1 MTKSSSIWIAVLTF
15 TAVILAAILLA
26 GSDRPAQASMLNSQS
41 GKVTMITTG
50 NGGDEGLIIVDR
62 TQQKVIIYLLK
73 GNELTPI
80 AGANL
85 LR

>member
-26 GSDRPAQASMLNSQS
+26 GIDRPAQASMLNAQS
-41 GKVTMITTG
+41 SKVTMITTG

-62 TQQKVIIYLLK
+62 SQQKVIVYLLK

>member
-1 MTKSSSIWIAVLTF
+1 MTKSSSVWLAVLTF
-15 TAVILAAILLA
+15 TAVILAAILLS
-26 GSDRPAQASMLNSQS
+26 GGDRPAQASMLNSQS
-41 GKVTMITTG
+41 SKVTMLTTG
-50 NGGDEGLIIVDR
+50 NGGDEGLIVVDR
-62 TQQKVIIYLLK
+62 TQQKVVIYLLK

>member
-15 TAVILAAILLA
+15 TAVILAAILFA
-26 GSDRPAQASMLNSQS
+26 GLDRPAQASMLNSQS

>member
-26 GSDRPAQASMLNSQS
+26 GIDRPAQASMLNSQS
-41 GKVTMITTG
+41 SKVTMITTG